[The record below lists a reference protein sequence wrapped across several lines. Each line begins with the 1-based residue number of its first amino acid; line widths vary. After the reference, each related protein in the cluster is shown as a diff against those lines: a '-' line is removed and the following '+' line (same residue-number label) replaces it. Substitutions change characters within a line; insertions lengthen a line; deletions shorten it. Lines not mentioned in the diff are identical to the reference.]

1 MKKII
6 IILILTILP
15 LKINALTASSYIV
28 MDTDNNRVLE
38 GNNINKESL
47 IASITKIMTSM
58 VVINNTNLDKK
69 ITISDSVLKSYGS
82 GIYVSVG
89 EEITIRELLYGLM
102 LRSGNDAAIELAY
115 QVASTTEN
123 FAYLMN
129 LLAKNIGMKN
139 TNFINSSG
147 LEEGDSANKSTV
159 YDMALLSSYAIKN
172 PEYQKIVSTKDITIK
187 TNLKSYIWHN
197 KNKLL
202 SSYKYC
208 IGGKTG
214 YTKKAKRTLVTNA
227 SKDNINLT
235 IVTFND
241 GNDFNDHQDLYEKYF
256 NKLKNYKIITKGKI
270 KTKYDNTFIDN
281 DYYMSLTKEEY
292 SKIETTINYYNNNV
306 TNIVGNI
313 TVSLNGKEY
322 IKENIYIK
330 EPKKEIELKWYQKLI
345 KKIFKK
351 EYYD

>member
-241 GNDFNDHQDLYEKYF
+241 GNDFNDHQNLYEKYF